1 MRSGVNGANVVNAG
15 KADHHAGGAA
25 AGGRRGRRRD
35 DFTLPGVELVRGRL
49 VFEEGGGLSGGPL
62 DIERRGFR
70 QLVEKRSEIVDG
82 ALAIRTVQLGGA
94 GAMRAES

>member
-1 MRSGVNGANVVNAG
+1 
-15 KADHHAGGAA
+15 
-25 AGGRRGRRRD
+25 
-35 DFTLPGVELVRGRL
+35 LVRSRL
-49 VFEEGGGLSGGPL
+49 VFEKGGGLSGGPL